1 MLIRFEV
8 ENFRSMRELAE
19 LSMVAVDDERPITR
33 AQTNLPASLVPAAGV
48 FGPNASGKSNILAAM
63 LWVSD
68 AVRTSL
74 RSWDEEIPVEPFLF
88 GDAKDSDSSFVI
100 EMTVSGIRFDYY
112 LDIGRHSVSF
122 EALYHYPAGRRRKL
136 FEREGNELT
145 LQRGLGE
152 LSGTRALLTD
162 RTLALSIMRRF
173 DEPHTSGFTHE
184 LLKMTPLGKQFEG
197 TSRLPELERQS
208 TLSLFDGAAD
218 QQMDLFD
225 AFDDAD
231 LDTMFD
237 GEEKLK
243 VRGRAERRHNALT
256 LLKMA
261 DLGISDVE
269 IAKGPAIRAGRVST
283 GGARKNAQLVHEISG
298 ERVAFE
304 FAAESAGTREW
315 FNLIGPILVA
325 IENGSVVLFDEIDS
339 SLHPILT
346 AQLVKFF
353 QDPSSNPNNAQLIF
367 TAHDTNLLNRLNRD
381 EIRLTEKGPDG
392 ATRFGALADYA
403 GESVRRSRNIEA
415 GYLSGRFGAL
425 PDVSRPEVLR
435 ELGLIG

>member
-8 ENFRSMRELAE
+8 ENFRSLREPAE
-19 LSMVAVDDERPITR
+19 LSMVAVDDDRPIVR
-33 AQTNLPASLVPAAGV
+33 AQTDLGASLVPAAGV

-63 LWVSD
+63 FWVSD

-74 RSWDEEIPVEPFLF
+74 REWDEEIPVEPFLF
-88 GDAKDSDSSFVI
+88 GEAKDGDSSFVV
-100 EMTVSGIRFDYY
+100 EMTVAGIRFDYY
-112 LDIGRHSVSF
+112 LDIGRQSVSF
-122 EALYHYPAGRRRKL
+122 EALYHYPAGRRRRL
-136 FEREGNELT
+136 FEREGNRLT

-173 DEPHTSGFTHE
+173 DESHTSGFIRE
-184 LLKMTPLGKQFEG
+184 LLKMTPLGKQFERAP
-197 TSRLPELERQS
+197 RLLSLGHQS

-218 QQMDLFD
+218 GQADLFEG
-225 AFDDAD
+225 FDDAE
-231 LDTMFD
+231 LDKMFNA
-237 GEEKLK
+237 EERSK
-243 VRGRAERRHNALT
+243 VRGRAERRRNALT

-269 IAKGPAIRAGRVST
+269 VVKGPGAREGRV
-283 GGARKNAQLVHEISG
+283 GARGARKNAQLIHEVSG
-298 ERVAFE
+298 ERLAFD
-304 FAAESAGTREW
+304 FTSESAGTREW
-315 FNLIGPILVA
+315 FNLIGPVLTA

-339 SLHPILT
+339 SLHPTLT

-381 EIRLTEKGPDG
+381 EIWLTEKDSEG